1 MSSRRVKALFKN
13 HTTIIGLVIT
23 VLLVVVGIFADVL
36 SPQDPLAQSISAKLQ
51 GPSAEHWLGT
61 DRFGRDVLSRI
72 IHASRVSLIIGVGS
86 IVLGAAIGTLF
97 GIYATL
103 RGGVWESMLVNATDV
118 LMSVPTLLLC
128 LMLLFVLG
136 QGLVGVI
143 IAIGIG
149 FAPRFA
155 RLSRGPTL
163 ALREAEFVEAANAL
177 GNHQLR
183 VAIRHVLPNVIGPIG
198 VMAVLWVA
206 TAIRIEASLSFLG
219 FGVQPPLPTF
229 GGMVQEGFQSLIFK
243 PYAAVYPGL
252 AIMLVVLGFNLL
264 GDGLR
269 DAFDARD

>member
-1 MSSRRVKALFKN
+1 MKNRRLRQLLRN
-13 HTTIIGLVIT
+13 RTTIIGFAIT
-23 VLLVVVGIFADVL
+23 VALVVVGAFADVL
-36 SPQDPLAQSISAKLQ
+36 SPQDPLAQSISAKLE
-51 GPSAEHWLGT
+51 GPSAEHLLGT

-86 IVLGAAIGTLF
+86 IVLGAAIGTVF

-103 RGGVWESMLVNATDV
+103 RGGIWESILVNATDV

-136 QGLVGVI
+136 QGLGAVI

-163 ALREAEFVEAANAL
+163 ALRDGELVEAATAL
-177 GNHQLR
+177 GSRHLR
-183 VAIRHVLPNVIGPIG
+183 IALKHVLPNVIGPIA

-229 GGMVQEGFQSLIFK
+229 GGMVQEGFQSLVFK
-243 PYAAVYPGL
+243 PFAAIYPGL
-252 AIMLVVLGFNLL
+252 AIVVVVLGFNLL

-269 DAFDARD
+269 DVFDARG